1 MGRPLHK
8 KYFGNRNIGTT
19 GTSDNKIG
27 GEGVAR
33 VTINT
38 AGTYTTSLPTA
49 SFSTP
54 DIPRGIRATG
64 TVHGNALTAVATAA
78 GSGYNLNN
86 VLTLPS
92 GSGVVAPATFIVTG
106 LKVVSITL
114 KNGGTANDVGDIFT
128 FNNNNW
134 PTAMRVRVTA
144 SSGGT
149 ATAVEIVD
157 GGVLVT
163 GALPGATDAGGFTRV
178 QTFGSQDMNG
188 QGLQVNITGWG
199 VATVAVAQQGDYTTI
214 SSGAKATTVTPSGG
228 SGATLTVTYGVS
240 GVVVNEKGSGYTSP
254 TDAAVT
260 FSGGAAAGTAVL
272 TTDSGA
278 VGSATNQENAI
289 IIRANTANSGVK
301 IGDIKSQRGTRRYRV
316 ITADGT
322 AVCSLVANASPTVK
336 HAYIKATDANGNTY
350 FVTKLTERRV
360 VLHQWTRNGGQAWL
374 FETNESAKW
383 TFGAAQSGS
392 YKSVTVEN
400 A

>member
-27 GEGVAR
+27 GEGVAS

-38 AGTYTTSLPTA
+38 AGTYTASLPTA

-78 GSGYNLNN
+78 GTGYNLAN
-86 VLTLPS
+86 VLTQTT
-92 GSGVVAPATFIVTG
+92 GGTGVSIATWRVTG
-106 LKVVSITL
+106 VTVVGITL
-114 KNGGTANDVGDIFT
+114 NNGGTANDVGDEFT
-128 FNNNNW
+128 FAASGFAT
-134 PTAMRVRVTA
+134 PIRVRVTA
-144 SSGGT
+144 SSNGV
-149 ATAVEIVD
+149 ATAVSIVN
-157 GGVLVT
+157 GGVWT
-163 GALPGATDAGGFTRV
+163 NGALPSNSVGMTRTQVAAG
-178 QTFGSQDMNG
+178 QDNNG
-188 QGLQVNITGWG
+188 QGLQVNFAAWG
-199 VATVAVAQQGDYTTI
+199 VATVAVVTQGDYTAIT
-214 SSGAKATTVTPSGG
+214 SGAKATTVTPAGG
-228 SGATLTVTYGVS
+228 TGATLTITYGVS
-240 GVVVNEKGSGYTSP
+240 GIVVNEKGSGYTSP

-260 FSGGAAAGTAVL
+260 FSGGAATGTSVL
-272 TTDSGA
+272 TIDSGA

-289 IIRANTANSGVK
+289 IIRANTANAGVK

-322 AVCSLVANASPTVK
+322 AVCSLVANASPVVK

>member
-38 AGTYTTSLPTA
+38 AGTYTASLPTA

-289 IIRANTANSGVK
+289 IIHANTANSGVK